1 MAETDNE
8 IPPQLVEASA
18 RFHAM
23 VGPLRPELHR
33 YCARLV
39 GSVVDGEDIVQETLA
54 KAFYS
59 LSMAR
64 ELPPLRPWLFRIAH
78 NASMDH
84 LRRYERR
91 RVEPTADLD
100 AIPSLVDESPDPEVV
115 RAALSVFL
123 VLPVTQRSALILKD
137 VLGHSLAET
146 ADTIGTTIA
155 AVKAALVRGRETL
168 RKRRTEPPASVPAA
182 DPTAIPGA
190 GRTAGHTAITA
201 GDTAVPADRRAIPAG
216 PAAPAPA
223 DPDELRRLHHYM
235 DLFNAR
241 NWDALRD
248 LMAEECRLDLVSK
261 ASRRG
266 KEVRQYFDRY
276 SAIPSFRAGIG
287 TVDGRLALL
296 CSASPDSPAP
306 EYFIFLEWEGD
317 RVAAIRDF
325 KYVPYIALDAE
336 VRVLSAGTF
345 PSNA

>member
-1 MAETDNE
+1 MAEKDNE
-8 IPPQLVEASA
+8 IPPQLLEASE

-39 GSVVDGEDIVQETLA
+39 GSVVDGEDLVQETLA

-91 RVEPTADLD
+91 HVEPTADLD
-100 AIPSLVDESPDPEVV
+100 TMPALADESADPEIV
-115 RAALSVFL
+115 RAALSAFL

-146 ADTIGTTIA
+146 ADTIGTTVA

-168 RKRRTEPPASVPAA
+168 RRRRTEPPAAAPAA
-182 DPTAIPGA
+182 G
-190 GRTAGHTAITA
+190 
-201 GDTAVPADRRAIPAG
+201 PATAG
-216 PAAPAPA
+216 PAAEAAA

-266 KEVRQYFDRY
+266 KEVRQYFERY
-276 SAIPSFRAGIG
+276 AAVPSFRAGLG
-287 TVDGRLALL
+287 TVDGRLGLL
-296 CSASPDSPAP
+296 CSATPDSPAP

-317 RVAAIRDF
+317 RVASIRDF

-336 VRVLSAGTF
+336 VRVLSAGAF